1 MIRVVDYTEVTD
13 LSYFVT
19 EAIEECVRRMFSIFF
34 ICYLSTMEMEKLVV
48 KDRISD
54 ENWIYIP

>member
-1 MIRVVDYTEVTD
+1 
-13 LSYFVT
+13 
-19 EAIEECVRRMFSIFF
+19 MFSIFF
-34 ICYLSTMEMEKLVV
+34 ICYLSTTEMEKLVV